1 MTPFFRKIRKTLA
14 DDNKHIKY
22 LRYAIGEIVL
32 VMIGILLALQVNNWN
47 QNGIKLNESIIQLK
61 SLKSDLEVDTIY
73 FNQQKREAQKQ
84 VDNYRIFFKKS
95 YETQNDIEEVT
106 ELIDLGYPLTN
117 YLQVQNSTFLE
128 MVNAGK
134 LNDLANEELKS
145 SIVALYRDYEIAKN
159 ANRDYNEYTV
169 SLMEGLNFNIWK
181 FLSANRENIFY
192 EESMFHDNDWKFL
205 NDYSSPK
212 FQQFEN
218 MVTQY
223 HGKQSD
229 AIEMFDELKIKA
241 SLLIKQI
248 NTELNGH
255 E

>member
-1 MTPFFRKIRKTLA
+1 MIPFFRKIRKKMA
-14 DDNKHIKY
+14 DDNKPIKY

-47 QNGIKLNESIIQLK
+47 QNRIKFNESIIHLK

-95 YETQNDIEEVT
+95 YETQNNIEEVT
-106 ELIDLGYPLTN
+106 ELIDLAYPLTN
-117 YLQVQNSTFLE
+117 YLQVQNSTFSE
-128 MVNAGK
+128 MMNAGK
-134 LNDLANEELKS
+134 LNDMTNEELKS
-145 SIVALYRDYEIAKN
+145 SIVALYRDYEIARLS
-159 ANRDYNEYTV
+159 NRDYNEYTV
-169 SLMEGLNFNIWK
+169 SLMEGLKFNIWK
-181 FLSANRENIFY
+181 FLSGNRENLFD
-192 EESMFHDNDWKFL
+192 EEYMFHDNDWKFL
-205 NDYSSPK
+205 NDYSSTK

-223 HGKQSD
+223 HGKQFD

-241 SLLIKQI
+241 SLLIKEI
-248 NTELNGH
+248 NNELNSH
-255 E
+255 

>member
-1 MTPFFRKIRKTLA
+1 MIPFFRKIRKKMA
-14 DDNKHIKY
+14 DDNKPIKY

-47 QNGIKLNESIIQLK
+47 QNRIKLNESIIHLK

-95 YETQNDIEEVT
+95 YETQNNIEEAT
-106 ELIDLGYPLTN
+106 ELIDLAYPLTN

-145 SIVALYRDYEIAKN
+145 SIVALYRDYEIARLS
-159 ANRDYNEYTV
+159 NRDYNEYTV
-169 SLMEGLNFNIWK
+169 SLMEGLKFNIWK
-181 FLSANRENIFY
+181 FLSGNRENLFD
-192 EESMFHDNDWKFL
+192 EEYMFHDNDWKFL

-241 SLLIKQI
+241 SLLIKEI
-248 NTELNGH
+248 NNELNSH
-255 E
+255 

>member
-1 MTPFFRKIRKTLA
+1 MIHFFRKIRKKMA
-14 DDNKHIKY
+14 DDNKPLKY

-32 VMIGILLALQVNNWN
+32 VVIGILIALQVNNWN
-47 QNGIKLNESIIQLK
+47 QNRINLKESIMHLK

-84 VDNYRIFFKKS
+84 IDDYRIFFKKC
-95 YETQNDIEEVT
+95 YETQNNIKEVT
-106 ELIDLGYPLTN
+106 ELIDLAYPLTN
-117 YLQVQNSTFLE
+117 YLHVQNSTFLE
-128 MVNAGK
+128 MVNASK
-134 LNDLANEELKS
+134 LNDLANEELKR
-145 SIVALYRDYEIAKN
+145 SIVALYRDYEIATN

-169 SLMEGLNFNIWK
+169 SLMEGLNFNAWK
-181 FLSANRENIFY
+181 FLSGNRENIFY
-192 EESMFHDNDWKFL
+192 EEYMFHDNDWKFL

-223 HGKQSD
+223 YGKHFD
-229 AIEMFDELKIKA
+229 AVIMFDDLKIKA

-248 NTELNGH
+248 NDELNSH
-255 E
+255 

>member
-1 MTPFFRKIRKTLA
+1 MA
-14 DDNKHIKY
+14 DDNKPLKY
-22 LRYAIGEIVL
+22 MRYAIGEIVL
-32 VMIGILLALQVNNWN
+32 VVIGILVALQVNNWN
-47 QNGIKLNESIIQLK
+47 ENRIKLNESIIQLK

-84 VDNYRIFFKKS
+84 VDNYLIFFKKS
-95 YETQNDIEEVT
+95 YETQNNIEEVT
-106 ELIDLGYPLTN
+106 ELIDLAYPFTK

-145 SIVALYRDYEIAKN
+145 SIVALYRDYEIARLG
-159 ANRDYNEYTV
+159 NRDYNEYTV
-169 SLMEGLNFNIWK
+169 SLMEGLKFNIWK
-181 FLSANRENIFY
+181 FLSGNREILFV
-192 EESMFHDNDWKFL
+192 EEYMFHDNDWKFL

-223 HGKQSD
+223 HGKQSA
-229 AIEMFDELKIKA
+229 AIEMFDELKIKT
-241 SLLIKQI
+241 SLLIKEI
-248 NTELNGH
+248 NDELNSH
-255 E
+255 

>member
-1 MTPFFRKIRKTLA
+1 MIKFFRKIRKKMA
-14 DDNKHIKY
+14 DDNKPIKY
-22 LRYAIGEIVL
+22 LRYAFGEIVL
-32 VMIGILLALQVNNWN
+32 IMIGILLALQINNWN
-47 QNGIKLNESIIQLK
+47 QNRIKLNESIIHLK

-95 YETQNDIEEVT
+95 YETQNNIEEVT
-106 ELIDLGYPLTN
+106 ELIDLAYPLTN

-145 SIVALYRDYEIAKN
+145 RIVALYRDYEIARLS
-159 ANRDYNEYTV
+159 NRDYNEYTV
-169 SLMEGLNFNIWK
+169 SLMEGLKFNIWK
-181 FLSANRENIFY
+181 FLSGNRENLFD
-192 EESMFHDNDWKFL
+192 EEYMFHDNDWKFL
-205 NDYSSPK
+205 NDYSSTK
-212 FQQFEN
+212 FQKFEN

-229 AIEMFDELKIKA
+229 AIEMFGELKIKA
-241 SLLIKQI
+241 SLLIKEI
-248 NTELNGH
+248 NDELNSH
-255 E
+255 

>member
-1 MTPFFRKIRKTLA
+1 MA
-14 DDNKHIKY
+14 DDNKPLKY
-22 LRYAIGEIVL
+22 MRYAVGEIVL
-32 VMIGILLALQVNNWN
+32 VVIGILVALQVNNWN
-47 QNGIKLNESIIQLK
+47 ENRIKLNESIIQLK

-84 VDNYRIFFKKS
+84 VDNYLIFFKKS
-95 YETQNDIEEVT
+95 YETQNNIEEVT
-106 ELIDLGYPLTN
+106 ELIDLAYPFTK
-117 YLQVQNSTFLE
+117 YLHVQNSTFLE

-145 SIVALYRDYEIAKN
+145 SIVALYRDYEIARLG
-159 ANRDYNEYTV
+159 NRDYNEYTV
-169 SLMEGLNFNIWK
+169 SLMEEIQFNIWK
-181 FLSANRENIFY
+181 FLSGNRKILFD
-192 EESMFHDNDWKFL
+192 EEYMFHDNDWKFL

-223 HGKQSD
+223 HGKQFA

-241 SLLIKQI
+241 SLLIKEI
-248 NTELNGH
+248 NDELNSH
-255 E
+255 

>member
-1 MTPFFRKIRKTLA
+1 MIKFFRKIRQKMLTE
-14 DDNKHIKY
+14 NKFSKY
-22 LRYAIGEIVL
+22 LLYAIGEIVL
-32 VMIGILLALQVNNWN
+32 VVIGILIALQINNWN
-47 QNGIKLNESIIQLK
+47 QNKIKLNESILHLK

-95 YETQNDIEEVT
+95 YETQNNIEEVT
-106 ELIDLGYPLTN
+106 ELIDLAYPFTN

-181 FLSANRENIFY
+181 FLSANRDIFY

-205 NDYSSPK
+205 NNYSSPK

-248 NTELNGH
+248 NDELNSH

>member
-1 MTPFFRKIRKTLA
+1 MIPFFRKIRKTLA
-14 DDNKHIKY
+14 DDNKPLKY

-47 QNGIKLNESIIQLK
+47 QNKIKLNEAISHLK
-61 SLKSDLEVDTIY
+61 SLKSDLVVDTLY
-73 FNQQKREAQKQ
+73 FGQEKREAQKQ
-84 VDNYRIFFKKS
+84 VDDYLIFFKKV
-95 YETQNDIEEVT
+95 YERQNNIEEVT
-106 ELIDLGYPLTN
+106 ELINLAYPLTK
-117 YLQVQNSTFLE
+117 YLNVQNSTFLE

-145 SIVALYRDYEIAKN
+145 SIVALYRDYEIARVG
-159 ANRDYNEYTV
+159 NRDYNEYTA
-169 SLMEGLNFNIWK
+169 SLMKGLKFNIWK
-181 FLSANRENIFY
+181 FLPYNRESIFHEKY
-192 EESMFHDNDWKFL
+192 MFHDNDWKFV
-205 NDYSSPK
+205 NDYSSPN

-223 HGKQSD
+223 HGKQID

-248 NTELNGH
+248 NDELNSH
-255 E
+255 

>member
-1 MTPFFRKIRKTLA
+1 MIPFFRKIRKKMA
-14 DDNKHIKY
+14 DDNKPIKY

-47 QNGIKLNESIIQLK
+47 QNRIKFNESIKHLK
-61 SLKSDLEVDTIY
+61 SLKYDLEVDTIY
-73 FNQQKREAQKQ
+73 FNQQKRESQKQ

-95 YETQNDIEEVT
+95 YETQNNIEEVT
-106 ELIDLGYPLTN
+106 ELIDLAYPLTN
-117 YLQVQNSTFLE
+117 YLQVQKSTFSE

-145 SIVALYRDYEIAKN
+145 SIVALYRDYEIARLS
-159 ANRDYNEYTV
+159 NRDYNEYTV
-169 SLMEGLNFNIWK
+169 SLMEGLKFNIWK
-181 FLSANRENIFY
+181 FLSGNRENLFD
-192 EESMFHDNDWKFL
+192 EEYMFHDNDWKFL
-205 NDYSSPK
+205 NDYSSTK

-241 SLLIKQI
+241 SLLIKEI
-248 NTELNGH
+248 NDELNSH
-255 E
+255 

>member
-1 MTPFFRKIRKTLA
+1 MIPFFRKIRKKMA
-14 DDNKHIKY
+14 DDNKPIKY

-47 QNGIKLNESIIQLK
+47 QNRIKLNESIIHLK

-95 YETQNDIEEVT
+95 YETQNNIEEAT
-106 ELIDLGYPLTN
+106 ELIDLAYPLTN
-117 YLQVQNSTFLE
+117 YLQVQNSTFSE
-128 MVNAGK
+128 MMNAGK
-134 LNDLANEELKS
+134 LNDMTNEELKS
-145 SIVALYRDYEIAKN
+145 SIVALYRDYEIARLS
-159 ANRDYNEYTV
+159 NRDYNEYTV
-169 SLMEGLNFNIWK
+169 SLMEGLKFNIWK
-181 FLSANRENIFY
+181 FLSGNRENLFD
-192 EESMFHDNDWKFL
+192 EEYMFHDNDWKFL

-241 SLLIKQI
+241 SLLIKEI
-248 NTELNGH
+248 NDELNSH
-255 E
+255 

>member
-1 MTPFFRKIRKTLA
+1 MA
-14 DDNKHIKY
+14 DDNKPLKY
-22 LRYAIGEIVL
+22 MRYAIGEIVL
-32 VMIGILLALQVNNWN
+32 VVIGILIALQVNNWN
-47 QNGIKLNESIIQLK
+47 QNRINLKESIMHLK

-84 VDNYRIFFKKS
+84 VDDYLIFFKKS
-95 YETQNDIEEVT
+95 YETQNNIEEVT
-106 ELIDLGYPLTN
+106 ELIDLAYPYTK
-117 YLQVQNSTFLE
+117 YLHIENSTFLE
-128 MVNAGK
+128 MVNAGR
-134 LNDLANEELKS
+134 LNDLANEELKR
-145 SIVALYRDYEIAKN
+145 SIVALYRDYEIAN
-159 ANRDYNEYTV
+159 SSNRDYNEYTV
-169 SLMEGLNFNIWK
+169 SLMEGLKFNIWK
-181 FLSANRENIFY
+181 FLSGNRKYIFN
-192 EESMFHDNDWKFL
+192 EEYMFHDDDWKFL

-248 NTELNGH
+248 NNELNGH

>member
-1 MTPFFRKIRKTLA
+1 MIPFFRKIRKKMA
-14 DDNKHIKY
+14 DDNKPIKY

-47 QNGIKLNESIIQLK
+47 QNRIKLNESIIHLK

-95 YETQNDIEEVT
+95 YETQNNIEEAT
-106 ELIDLGYPLTN
+106 ELIDLAYPLTN

-145 SIVALYRDYEIAKN
+145 SIVALYRDYEIARLS
-159 ANRDYNEYTV
+159 NRDYNEYTV
-169 SLMEGLNFNIWK
+169 SLMEGLKFNIWK
-181 FLSANRENIFY
+181 FLSGNRENLFD
-192 EESMFHDNDWKFL
+192 EEYMFHDNDWKFL

-241 SLLIKQI
+241 SLLIKEI
-248 NTELNGH
+248 NDELNSH
-255 E
+255 

>member
-1 MTPFFRKIRKTLA
+1 MA
-14 DDNKHIKY
+14 DDNKPLKY
-22 LRYAIGEIVL
+22 MRYAIGEIVL
-32 VMIGILLALQVNNWN
+32 VVIGILVALQVNNWN
-47 QNGIKLNESIIQLK
+47 ENRIKLNESIIQLK

-84 VDNYRIFFKKS
+84 VDDYLIFFKKS
-95 YETQNDIEEVT
+95 YETQNNIEEVT
-106 ELIDLGYPLTN
+106 ELIDLAYPFTK

-145 SIVALYRDYEIAKN
+145 SIVALYRDYEIARLG
-159 ANRDYNEYTV
+159 NRDYNEYTV
-169 SLMEGLNFNIWK
+169 SLMEGLNFNAWK
-181 FLSANRENIFY
+181 FLSGNRENIFY
-192 EESMFHDNDWKFL
+192 EEYMFHDNDWKFL

-223 HGKQSD
+223 HGKQSA
-229 AIEMFDELKIKA
+229 AIEMFDELKIKT
-241 SLLIKQI
+241 SLLIKEI
-248 NTELNGH
+248 NDELNSH
-255 E
+255 

>member
-1 MTPFFRKIRKTLA
+1 MA
-14 DDNKHIKY
+14 DDNRPLKY
-22 LRYAIGEIVL
+22 IRYAIGEIVL

-47 QNGIKLNESIIQLK
+47 QNRIKLNESIIQLK

-73 FNQQKREAQKQ
+73 FNQKKWEAQKQ
-84 VDNYRIFFKKS
+84 VDDYRIFFKKS

-106 ELIDLGYPLTN
+106 ELIDLAYPLTN

-134 LNDLANEELKS
+134 LNDLSNEELKS

-181 FLSANRENIFY
+181 FLSANREIIFY
-192 EESMFHDNDWKFL
+192 EEYMFHDNDWKFL
-205 NDYSSPK
+205 NNYSSPK

-223 HGKQSD
+223 HGKHME
-229 AIEMFDELKIKA
+229 AVEMFDELKIKA
-241 SLLIKQI
+241 SLLIKKI
-248 NTELNGH
+248 NDELNSH
-255 E
+255 